1 MSENKNGWGGKRPGQ
16 GRPKKTDEQD
26 VINLLDK
33 HIDRDIVAL
42 KLYELIKKGDTKA
55 ITLYMNYIFGKPI
68 NKIEQSGDLTING
81 GLTLKELLKFK
92 DDGSE
97 ENKEE

>member
-1 MSENKNGWGGKRPGQ
+1 MENRGGKRPGS
-16 GRPKKTDEQD
+16 GRKKRSEEQD

-33 HIDRDIVAL
+33 HIDRDIVTL

-97 ENKEE
+97 ENKE

>member
-1 MSENKNGWGGKRPGQ
+1 MENRGGKRPGS
-16 GRPKKTDEQD
+16 GRKKRSEEQD

-97 ENKEE
+97 ENKE

>member
-1 MSENKNGWGGKRPGQ
+1 MNKDNRGGARAGA
-16 GRPKKTDEQD
+16 GRPKRADEQD

-33 HIDRDIVAL
+33 HIDRDIVTL
-42 KLYELIKKGDTKA
+42 KLYELIKKGDMKA
-55 ITLYMNYIFGKPI
+55 ISIYLSYIFGKPI